1 MSGRES
7 ENSALNIQQST
18 KRKHCLVG
26 LVFSRTAIGRRK
38 VRRLRDLPKSRTAER
53 YECCLNT
60 RLLRSSSF
68 HMTSVIIRMKS
79 SFFCLFFFFWFH
91 LKNLRKKKGGP
102 AGRDSP
108 KAFVVVEGGRSY
120 SSTAGG
126 WQCNLELP
134 MMTVRFPEPAGTR

>member
-26 LVFSRTAIGRRK
+26 LVFSRTAIGRRT
-38 VRRLRDLPKSRTAER
+38 VRGLRDLPKSRTAER

-79 SFFCLFFFFWFH
+79 SFFVFSFFLVSFEKFE
-91 LKNLRKKKGGP
+91 KEKGG
-102 AGRDSP
+102 ARLGETHLRRLSSSKGVGRIP
-108 KAFVVVEGGRSY
+108 RRRAVGNAIWNCR
-120 SSTAGG
+120 
-126 WQCNLELP
+126 
-134 MMTVRFPEPAGTR
+134 